1 MANIFLEHQSN
12 NAENINLVSPS
23 IYIDKIITTINLAKE
38 KGLKLPIIYNSNG
51 YENIETLKKLEGIID
66 VYLPDLKY
74 SNNEL
79 ALKYSKV
86 QNYFEIATKAIKE
99 MEKQVGSPVFDERG
113 MIQKGVIVR
122 HLIMPGNMQNTKN
135 VLKWFKE
142 NMKEET
148 YISVM
153 TQYFP
158 TYKAHEYKEINRK
171 ITKEEYKNIEDYIN
185 ELEIQNGY
193 MQDYIQE
200 DEKQYVPKWE
210 Y

>member
-1 MANIFLEHQSN
+1 
-12 NAENINLVSPS
+12 
-23 IYIDKIITTINLAKE
+23 
-38 KGLKLPIIYNSNG
+38 
-51 YENIETLKKLEGIID
+51 
-66 VYLPDLKY
+66 
-74 SNNEL
+74 
-79 ALKYSKV
+79 
-86 QNYFEIATKAIKE
+86 

>member
-1 MANIFLEHQSN
+1 M
-12 NAENINLVSPS
+12 
-23 IYIDKIITTINLAKE
+23 
-38 KGLKLPIIYNSNG
+38 
-51 YENIETLKKLEGIID
+51 
-66 VYLPDLKY
+66 PDLKY